1 MAPGNDSGFEGIYD
15 LLRNSCEFIHNK
27 KSHHVYYQHKWDFS

>member
-1 MAPGNDSGFEGIYD
+1 MAPGNDNGFEGIYD

-27 KSHHVYYQHKWDFS
+27 KNPLIIKGF